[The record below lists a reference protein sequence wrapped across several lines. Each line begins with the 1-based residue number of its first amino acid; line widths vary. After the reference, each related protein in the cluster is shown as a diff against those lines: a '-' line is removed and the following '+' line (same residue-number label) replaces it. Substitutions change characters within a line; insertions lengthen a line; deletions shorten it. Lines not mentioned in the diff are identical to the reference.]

1 MELVEVK
8 GEMHTQPHR
17 EKGGRELACI
27 VEIEG
32 FPPLVVTRLLS
43 DCDNSDLQGH

>member
-8 GEMHTQPHR
+8 GEMRTEPHR
-17 EKGGRELACI
+17 EKGVDELACI

-32 FPPLVVTRLLS
+32 FPPLGG
-43 DCDNSDLQGH
+43 NHK